1 MDAEISIK
9 GSIQPADQEFCW
21 HTNYDMTITPLKLI
35 LAFFCGSSFAGSLI
49 AQQPASA
56 KNWKVIIIRHAE
68 KPPKGDN
75 LDCQGLNRSL
85 QLPELFHAKFGV
97 PDYTYVPALGL
108 GESTKH
114 SRMFQTVIP
123 LAAKYNLSINS
134 QHDEKD
140 SSGLASD
147 IRKKEGTVLL
157 VWEHHA
163 IPSIV
168 RALGV
173 PNVSQTW
180 DDQDFDSIWIIS
192 LQNGIPTLT
201 KDKEGLTPQSAC
213 PN

>member
-1 MDAEISIK
+1 M
-9 GSIQPADQEFCW
+9 
-21 HTNYDMTITPLKLI
+21 
-35 LAFFCGSSFAGSLI
+35 GSLE
-49 AQQPASA
+49 
-56 KNWKVIIIRHAE
+56 VI
-68 KPPKGDN
+68 K
-75 LDCQGLNRSL
+75 
-85 QLPELFHAKFGV
+85 
-97 PDYTYVPALGL
+97 AL
-108 GESTKH
+108 STKH

-123 LAAKYNLSINS
+123 LAAEYNLTINS

-192 LQNGIPTLT
+192 LQNGIPALT
-201 KDKEGLTPQSAC
+201 KDREGLTPQLAC